1 MSANPQEP
9 PPPGARTGYVTTVV
23 RGLASTVGGPARW
36 RDMAVG
42 AALEG
47 GDVARLMLG
56 SLRWGVAQPR
66 IRINRQVVTTQARV
80 ERRLDQLAERGAAGQ
95 LSERRR
101 AAEILDAAVTAVATS
116 AVLERVIDIQL
127 ERVIRP
133 VIQVVLD
140 DVLSALENEPERIQ
154 GLVRGQRDS
163 MVDELVGRIRSGAAA
178 GDSAMDRFTDR
189 MFHRDG
195 PPMPAPPA
203 AMP

>member
-1 MSANPQEP
+1 MHGQGIARGAPQAIPLPGTSRTTTTSEPELSMSANPQEP

-23 RGLASTVGGPARW
+23 RSLASTVGGPARW

-101 AAEILDAAVTAVATS
+101 AAEIL
-116 AVLERVIDIQL
+116 
-127 ERVIRP
+127 
-133 VIQVVLD
+133 
-140 DVLSALENEPERIQ
+140 
-154 GLVRGQRDS
+154 
-163 MVDELVGRIRSGAAA
+163 
-178 GDSAMDRFTDR
+178 
-189 MFHRDG
+189 
-195 PPMPAPPA
+195 
-203 AMP
+203 